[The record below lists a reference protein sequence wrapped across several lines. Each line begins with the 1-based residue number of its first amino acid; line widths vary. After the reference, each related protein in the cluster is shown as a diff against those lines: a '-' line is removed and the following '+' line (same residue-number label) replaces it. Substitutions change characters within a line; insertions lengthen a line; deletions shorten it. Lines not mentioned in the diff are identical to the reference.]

1 MKRMYHNRRVVL
13 LMVDS
18 PKEEI
23 RILTFHEA
31 EETTEPLAVLPLSIV
46 EGCYNLML
54 ELLFGMRTRTTE
66 RRFWCGIMIPEKCWS
81 GSRGVSAPCQTA
93 RTGFWC
99 EEAL

>member
-1 MKRMYHNRRVVL
+1 MKRMYHDGRVVL
-13 LMVDS
+13 LMVDF

-46 EGCYNLML
+46 EGCYNLMP
-54 ELLFGMRTRTTE
+54 ELLSGMRTRTTE